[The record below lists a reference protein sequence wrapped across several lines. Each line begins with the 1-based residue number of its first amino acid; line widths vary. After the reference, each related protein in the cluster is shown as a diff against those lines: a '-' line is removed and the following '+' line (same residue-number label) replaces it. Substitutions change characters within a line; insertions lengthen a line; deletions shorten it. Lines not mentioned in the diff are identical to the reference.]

1 MSPVRTDAL
10 DPDAVP
16 VRDASTVV
24 LLRDGSEGIEVCLM
38 RHNLDSDF
46 VGGAHVFPGGGV
58 DAADRSVA
66 ASLSCVGLDDAEAS
80 RRLGLDNGGLA
91 FWVAAIRES
100 FEEAGVLMARRTDGG
115 PVDASDPTVSER
127 LAILRAEVDAATI
140 TMAEA
145 AAREGLVL
153 DAGRLHHFSR
163 WITPVGAHRRYDTYF
178 FVAAAPED
186 QEVRHDDRELIG
198 TNWWTPHEALRR
210 HDDGEIVLLEEQ
222 DRGRWDRA
230 AIDEGLVLTE
240 AALRRS
246 AGRPDPFSVQAA
258 IAACHARAR
267 RAVDTDW
274 VQIAALYEALAARV
288 PSPVVELN
296 RAVALGMA
304 FGVITNTLLV
314 SVMGVPPAR
323 ASASVGPR
331 AVTFSTRP
339 PSASSRPSPRS
350 APPTPRPP

>member
-38 RHNLDSDF
+38 RRNLDSDF

-66 ASLSCVGLDDAEAS
+66 ASRSCVGLDDAEAS

-163 WITPVGAHRRYDTYF
+163 WITPVGSHRRYDTYF

-210 HDDGEIVLLEEQ
+210 HDDGEIVLIFPTV
-222 DRGRWDRA
+222 RT
-230 AIDEGLVLTE
+230 LV
-240 AALRRS
+240 ALSRFERS
-246 AGRPDPFSVQAA
+246 ADVLAHAAGLSQVEPVLPLLTDGPSGARIVLPGDPEGTGGVYDAWSARPLDG
-258 IAACHARAR
+258 
-267 RAVDTDW
+267 DT
-274 VQIAALYEALAARV
+274 
-288 PSPVVELN
+288 
-296 RAVALGMA
+296 
-304 FGVITNTLLV
+304 
-314 SVMGVPPAR
+314 
-323 ASASVGPR
+323 
-331 AVTFSTRP
+331 
-339 PSASSRPSPRS
+339 
-350 APPTPRPP
+350 